1 MTTPLVT
8 LHITAHGERLS
19 TAWMCAVEWFLASVR
34 VRVDAQTGR
43 SRESLVA
50 SPADVAVVVLLVGRR
65 AGGGEVVVVLV
76 LVLPRGSN
84 GGDEG

>member
-1 MTTPLVT
+1 M
-8 LHITAHGERLS
+8 
-19 TAWMCAVEWFLASVR
+19 
-34 VRVDAQTGR
+34 DAQTRR

-50 SPADVAVVVLLVGRR
+50 STADVAVVVLLVGRR

-84 GGDEG
+84 GGDEC